1 MRISDWSSD
10 VCSSDL
16 IIAQCILSNTRV
28 IVTLLND
35 GKIAIHALLIYAYV
49 VAGIFRRSNEKLSLT
64 NGRIVVRAS
73 LSDASGVIV
82 ADLRYGAV
90 GTAKR
95 TKRSEEHTSELQ

>member
-1 MRISDWSSD
+1 MIRGPPRS
-10 VCSSDL
+10 
-16 IIAQCILSNTRV
+16 TRTDSLCPYT
-28 IVTLLND
+28 TLFRS
-35 GKIAIHALLIYAYV
+35 

-64 NGRIVVRAS
+64 KGRIVVRAS

-95 TKRSEEHTSELQ
+95 TKLIDGRVIAAADLVYRGLLCQRRRCEQRQH